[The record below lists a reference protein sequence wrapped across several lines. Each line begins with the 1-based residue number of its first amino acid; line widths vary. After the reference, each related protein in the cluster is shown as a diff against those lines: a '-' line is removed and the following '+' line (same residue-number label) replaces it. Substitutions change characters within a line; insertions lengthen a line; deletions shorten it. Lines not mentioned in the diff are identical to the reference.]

1 MFLVAYNLIVSKQKT
16 NKKMYFKQILILIA
30 ISFSNLIHS
39 QSYNYNTPNEF
50 VISGIISSLDDDKL
64 LEYATITLLDPKNS
78 SVITGGITDS
88 SGKFSIPAKKGNYNV
103 LIEFISFKN
112 ITLNDIELKNNVD
125 LGKIKLELDYES
137 LGEVEIIAEETTVEV
152 KLDKKIY
159 TVGRDLSV
167 RGGNAGDVLDNI
179 PSVSVDLEGNILLRG
194 NDAARILINGKP
206 SSLVGIDSKF
216 LQQLPSDAIE
226 KVEVI
231 TSPSARYEA
240 QGSGGI
246 INIILRK
253 SKKLGLNGSLSSSIG
268 DPKKNALSSNINYR
282 NGKINFFNSSG
293 WNDNISPGGGF
304 NDSEYYNADE
314 ANTYFQENRERE
326 RARSGYFLNNGVEW
340 YINDNNSVVGSF
352 FYNRADSDNIQN
364 NTINEVDGFG
374 GNILNQTIQSEN
386 EYTDDFNRE
395 YNFNYE
401 TKFNDSGH
409 KLTIDLQ
416 YDNSEDF
423 ENGEVLRDEFLDEII
438 ETKEKNKSYL
448 IKADYVY
455 PIDENKQ
462 FEAGIRIS
470 EDDDI
475 TDYKV
480 FENINSELIED
491 LNQSNI
497 FQYREQINALYT
509 QYGVKVDDKYSFLL
523 GLRVEN
529 TIKDI
534 NQLTTEDFSN
544 KNETGLF
551 PTFNFGLELTENETI
566 TFGYNRR
573 IRRPWSRF
581 INPFPSKTSPIN
593 IFRGNPDL
601 NPTYSNNVD
610 IGYLKRYKSSFTI
623 NTSAY
628 FQRSTDTYNF
638 INQETGETIQLN
650 GIEVPVV
657 ERFPIN
663 LSTNERFGFELNLSY
678 RKGRNWNIN
687 SNFNLYTNKVIG
699 TYQDLVFDNESLS
712 WSFRLNNKLT
722 LPGKIEWQTRMNY
735 RGPEETALTKRKG
748 QFSIDLAFSKDLFN
762 DKASLTFNVRDLLDQ
777 RGWDIETF
785 NQTFYNNSSYRWAQ
799 RSFTLNFTY
808 RFNQKKGQNRR
819 QMRNRGFEGGGF
831 DF

>member
-1 MFLVAYNLIVSKQKT
+1 M
-16 NKKMYFKQILILIA
+16 
-30 ISFSNLIHS
+30 
-39 QSYNYNTPNEF
+39 
-50 VISGIISSLDDDKL
+50 
-64 LEYATITLLDPKNS
+64 LEYATITLLKPEDS
-78 SVITGGITDS
+78 SVVTGGLS
-88 SGKFSIPAKKGNYNV
+88 NSEGKFKVSAKSGIYNI

-112 ITLNDIELKNNVD
+112 ITLKDIVLKNNLN
-125 LGKIKLELDYES
+125 LGKIQLELDYES
-137 LGEVEIIAEETTVEV
+137 LAEVEIIAEETTVEV

-179 PSVSVDLEGNILLRG
+179 PSVSVDIEGNILLRG

-253 SKKLGLNGSLSSSIG
+253 SKKLGLNGSLSSSVG
-268 DPKKNALSSNINYR
+268 EPKKNALSSNINYR
-282 NGKINFFNSSG
+282 DGKINFFNSSG

-304 NDSEYYNADE
+304 NESEYYNGDE
-314 ANTYFQENRERE
+314 ASTYFEENRERE

-340 YINDNNSVVGSF
+340 YLNDNTSVVGSF
-352 FYNRADSDNIQN
+352 FYNRAESDNIQN

-386 EYTDDFNRE
+386 EFTDDFNRE

-401 TKFNDSGH
+401 TNFNDSGQ
-409 KLTIDLQ
+409 KLTVDLQ

-423 ENGEVLRDEFLDEII
+423 ENGEVLRDNILDEII
-438 ETKEKNKSYL
+438 VTKEENKSYL

-455 PIDENKQ
+455 PIGENKQ

-480 FENINSELIED
+480 FENIDSEIVED
-491 LNQSNI
+491 ENQSNI
-497 FQYREQINALYT
+497 FQYKEQINALYT
-509 QYGVKVDDKYSFLL
+509 QYGVKIEDKYSFLL
-523 GLRVEN
+523 GLRIEN

-534 NQLTTEDFSN
+534 NQLTTQDFSN
-544 KNETGLF
+544 KNDTGLF
-551 PTFNFGLELTENETI
+551 PTFNFGLELTENETL

-593 IFRGNPDL
+593 IFRGNPNL

-610 IGYLKRYKSSFTI
+610 IGYLKRYESSFTV

-638 INQETGETIQLN
+638 INQETGETVELN
-650 GIEVPVV
+650 GIDVPVV

-699 TYQDLVFDNESLS
+699 SYQDLVFDNESLS

-722 LPGKIEWQTRMNY
+722 LPAKIEWQTRMNY

-748 QFSIDLAFSKDLFN
+748 QFSVDLAFSKELFD
-762 DKASLTFNVRDLLDQ
+762 DKASLTFNIRDLLDQ

-785 NQTFYNNSSYRWAQ
+785 NQTFYNNSSYRWSQ

-808 RFNQKKGQNRR
+808 RFNQKKNQNRR
-819 QMRNRGFEGGGF
+819 QMRSGGYEDGSF

>member
-1 MFLVAYNLIVSKQKT
+1 MRKR
-16 NKKMYFKQILILIA
+16 LIA
-30 ISFSNLIHS
+30 AIIALTFNLNYS
-39 QSYNYNTPNEF
+39 QYNNYSQPKEF
-50 VISGIISSLDDDKL
+50 IISGIVSSLDNDEL
-64 LEYATITLLDPKNS
+64 LEYATITLLNTENND
-78 SVITGGITDS
+78 VITGGISDNF
-88 SGKFSIPAKKGNYNV
+88 GKFSISTKPGKYNI
-103 LIEFISFKN
+103 LIEYISFKN
-112 ITLNDIELKNNVD
+112 LTLNGVEINNNLD
-125 LGKIKLELDYES
+125 LGKLKLEIDYES

-179 PSVSVDLEGNILLRG
+179 PSVSVDVEGNILLRG

-268 DPKKNALSSNINYR
+268 DPKRNALSSNLNYR
-282 NGKINFFNSSG
+282 DGKLNFFNSSG
-293 WNDNISPGGGF
+293 WNDNLSPGGGY
-304 NDSEYYNADE
+304 NNSEYYNGDE
-314 ANTYFQENRERE
+314 PSTYFQEDRQ
-326 RARSGYFLNNGVEW
+326 RARVRTGYFLNNGVEW
-340 YINDNNSVVGSF
+340 YLSDKTSIVGSF
-352 FYNRADSDNIQN
+352 FFNRAESDNIQN
-364 NTINEVDGFG
+364 NFIDQVDGFG
-374 GNILNQTIQSEN
+374 GNILNQTVQTEN
-386 EYTDDFNRE
+386 ENAEDFNRE

-401 TKFNDSGH
+401 TNFDESGH

-416 YDNSEDF
+416 LDNSEDY
-423 ENGEVLRDEFLDEII
+423 ENGDVLRDNVLDEII
-438 ETKEKNKSYL
+438 NTKEESNSYL

-455 PIDENKQ
+455 PIGENKQ

-480 FENINSELIED
+480 FENIDSEIIED
-491 LNQSNI
+491 LDQSNI
-497 FQYREQINALYT
+497 FQYKEQINALYT
-509 QYGVKVDDKYSFLL
+509 QYGVKVEDKYSFLL

-529 TIKDI
+529 TVKDI
-534 NQLTTEDFSN
+534 NQLTSQEFIN

-551 PTFNFGLELTENETI
+551 PTFNFGLEITEEETL

-601 NPTYSNNVD
+601 NPTYSNNID
-610 IGYLKRYKSSFTI
+610 IGYLKRFESSFTI

-628 FQRSTDTYNF
+628 FQKSTDTYNF
-638 INQETGETIQLN
+638 INEETGETVSLN
-650 GIEVPVV
+650 GVDVPVV

-678 RKGRNWNIN
+678 RKGRKWNIN
-687 SNFNLYTNKVIG
+687 SNFNLYSNKVVG
-699 TYQDLVFDNESLS
+699 SYNDFVFDNESLS
-712 WSFRLNNKLT
+712 WRFRLNNKLT

-735 RGPEETALTKRKG
+735 RGPEETAITKRDG
-748 QFSIDLAFSKDLFN
+748 NFSVDLAFSKELFN
-762 DKASLTFNVRDLLDQ
+762 DNASLTFNVRDLLDQ
-777 RGWDIETF
+777 GGWKTETF
-785 NQTFYNNSSYRWAQ
+785 NQTFYNDSEYRWRQ
-799 RSFTLNFTY
+799 RSYTLNFTY
-808 RFNQKKGQNRR
+808 RFNQKKNQNRR
-819 QMRNRGFEGGGF
+819 QMRSGGYEDGSF

>member
-1 MFLVAYNLIVSKQKT
+1 MNRLFITSLFILV
-16 NKKMYFKQILILIA
+16 FKL
-30 ISFSNLIHS
+30 SFS
-39 QSYNYNTPNEF
+39 QSYNYNQPKEYI
-50 VISGIISSLDDDKL
+50 ISGVISSLDNDEL
-64 LEYATITLLDPKNS
+64 LEYATITLLDPQDK
-78 SVITGGITDS
+78 SVITGGISDNL
-88 SGKFSIPAKKGNYNV
+88 GKFSIPIKGGTYDV
-103 LIEFISFKN
+103 LIEFISFKKLTLDKVELNNN
-112 ITLNDIELKNNVD
+112 ID
-125 LGKIKLELDYES
+125 LGKIRLELDYEA

-194 NDAARILINGKP
+194 NDLARILINGKP

-253 SKKLGLNGSLSSSIG
+253 SKKLGLNGSLSSSAG
-268 DPKKNALSSNINYR
+268 DPKRNALSSNLNYR
-282 NGKINFFNSSG
+282 NGKLNFFNSSG
-293 WNDNISPGGGF
+293 WNDNLSPGGGY
-304 NDSEYYNADE
+304 NNSEYYNGDE
-314 ANTYFQENRERE
+314 PNTFFEEDRQRERS
-326 RARSGYFLNNGVEW
+326 RSGYFLNNGIEW
-340 YINDNNSVVGSF
+340 YLSDNTSIVGSF
-352 FYNRADSDNIQN
+352 FYNKADSENVQN
-364 NTINEVDGFG
+364 NFINQVDSFG
-374 GNILNQTIQSEN
+374 GDILNQTIQTEN
-386 EYTDDFNRE
+386 EISNDFNRE

-401 TKFNDSGH
+401 TNFDDTGQ
-409 KLTIDLQ
+409 KLTVDLQ
-416 YDNSEDF
+416 FDNSEDY
-423 ENGEVLRDEFLDEII
+423 ENGDVLRDNELDEVIN
-438 ETKEKNKSYL
+438 TKEESNSYL

-455 PIDENKQ
+455 PIGDNKQ

-470 EDDDI
+470 EDDNI

-480 FENINSELIED
+480 FENIDSEIVED
-491 LNQSNI
+491 LDQSNI
-497 FQYREQINALYT
+497 FQYKEQINALYT
-509 QYGVKVDDKYSFLL
+509 QYGVKVEDKYSFLV

-534 NQLTTEDFSN
+534 NQLTTQDYIN

-551 PTFNFGLELTENETI
+551 PTFNFGLELDENETL

-601 NPTYSNNVD
+601 NPTYSNNID
-610 IGYLKRYKSSFTI
+610 FGYLKRFESSFTI

-638 INQETGETIQLN
+638 INQENGETVQLN
-650 GIEVPVV
+650 GVEIPVV

-663 LSTNERFGFELNLSY
+663 LSSNERFGFELNLSY
-678 RKGRNWNIN
+678 RKGRKWNIN
-687 SNFNLYTNKVIG
+687 SNFNLYTNKVVG
-699 TYQDLVFDNESLS
+699 SYEDLVFDNESLS

-735 RGPEETALTKRKG
+735 RGPEETAITKRDG
-748 QFSIDLAFSKDLFN
+748 NFSVDLAFSKELFN
-762 DKASLTFNVRDLLDQ
+762 DNASLTFNVRDLLDQ
-777 RGWDIETF
+777 GGWKTETF
-785 NQTFYNNSSYRWAQ
+785 NQTFYNDSEYRWRQ
-799 RSFTLNFTY
+799 RSYTLNFTY
-808 RFNQKKGQNRR
+808 RFNQKKNQNRR
-819 QMRNRGFEGGGF
+819 QMRSGGYEDGAF

>member
-1 MFLVAYNLIVSKQKT
+1 MNRLFITSVFILV
-16 NKKMYFKQILILIA
+16 FKLN
-30 ISFSNLIHS
+30 FS
-39 QSYNYNTPNEF
+39 QSYNYNQPKEYI
-50 VISGIISSLDDDKL
+50 ISGVISSLDNDEL
-64 LEYATITLLDPKNS
+64 LEYATITLLNPQDK
-78 SVITGGITDS
+78 SVITGGISDNL
-88 SGKFSIPAKKGNYNV
+88 GKFSIPVKVGTYDV

-112 ITLNDIELKNNVD
+112 LTLDKVELNNNID
-125 LGKIKLELDYES
+125 LGKIRLELDYEA

-253 SKKLGLNGSLSSSIG
+253 SKKLGLNGSLSSSVG
-268 DPKKNALSSNINYR
+268 DPKRNALSSNLNYR
-282 NGKINFFNSSG
+282 NGKLNFFNSSG
-293 WNDNISPGGGF
+293 WNDNLSPGGGY
-304 NDSEYYNADE
+304 NNSEYYNDDTP
-314 ANTYFQENRERE
+314 NTFFEEVRERE
-326 RARSGYFLNNGVEW
+326 RSRSGYFLNNGIEW
-340 YINDNNSVVGSF
+340 YLSDNTSIVGSF
-352 FYNRADSDNIQN
+352 FYNKADSENVQN
-364 NTINEVDGFG
+364 NFINQVDSFG
-374 GNILNQTIQSEN
+374 GDILNQTIQTEN
-386 EYTDDFNRE
+386 EISNDFNRE

-401 TKFNDSGH
+401 TNFDDTGQ
-409 KLTIDLQ
+409 KLTVDLQ
-416 YDNSEDF
+416 FDNSEDY
-423 ENGEVLRDEFLDEII
+423 ENGDVLRDNELDEVIN
-438 ETKEKNKSYL
+438 TKEESNSYL

-455 PIDENKQ
+455 PIGDNKQ

-470 EDDDI
+470 EDDNI

-480 FENINSELIED
+480 FENIDSEIVED
-491 LNQSNI
+491 LDQSNI
-497 FQYREQINALYT
+497 FQYKEQINALYT
-509 QYGVKVDDKYSFLL
+509 QYGVKVEDKYSFLV

-534 NQLTTEDFSN
+534 NQLTTQDYIN

-551 PTFNFGLELTENETI
+551 PTFNFGLELDENETL

-601 NPTYSNNVD
+601 NPTYSNNID
-610 IGYLKRYKSSFTI
+610 FGYLKRFESSFTI

-638 INQETGETIQLN
+638 INQENGETVQLN
-650 GIEVPVV
+650 GEEIPVV

-663 LSTNERFGFELNLSY
+663 LSSNERFGFELNLSY
-678 RKGRNWNIN
+678 RKGRKWNIN
-687 SNFNLYTNKVIG
+687 SNFNLYTNKVVG
-699 TYQDLVFDNESLS
+699 SYEDLVFDNESLS

-735 RGPEETALTKRKG
+735 RGPEETAITKRDG
-748 QFSIDLAFSKDLFN
+748 NFSVDLAFSKELFN
-762 DKASLTFNVRDLLDQ
+762 DNASLTFNVRDLLDQ
-777 RGWDIETF
+777 GGWKTETF
-785 NQTFYNNSSYRWAQ
+785 NQTFYNDSEYRWRQ
-799 RSFTLNFTY
+799 RSYTLNFTY
-808 RFNQKKGQNRR
+808 RFNQKKNQNRR
-819 QMRNRGFEGGGF
+819 QMRSGGYEDGAF

>member
-1 MFLVAYNLIVSKQKT
+1 MN
-16 NKKMYFKQILILIA
+16 FKQIYILIA
-30 ISFSNLIHS
+30 ISFSNLIYT
-39 QSYNYNTPNEF
+39 QSYNYNSQKEF
-50 VISGIISSLDDDKL
+50 TISGIISSLDDNEL

-78 SVITGGITDS
+78 SVITGGISDS
-88 SGKFSIPAKKGNYNV
+88 SGKFSIPVEKGNYNILV
-103 LIEFISFKN
+103 EYISFKN
-112 ITLNDIELKNNVD
+112 LTLNEVEIDNNLN
-125 LGKIKLELDYES
+125 LGKIKLELDYKS
-137 LGEVEIIAEETTVEV
+137 LGEVEIIAEETSVEV

-179 PSVSVDLEGNILLRG
+179 PSVSVDIEGNILLRG

-268 DPKKNALSSNINYR
+268 DPKRNALSSNLNYR
-282 NGKINFFNSSG
+282 DGKLNFFNSSG
-293 WNDNISPGGGF
+293 WNDNLTPGGGY
-304 NDSEYYNADE
+304 NNSEYYNGDE
-314 ANTYFQENRERE
+314 PSTFFQEDRQRERS
-326 RARSGYFLNNGVEW
+326 RTGYFLNNGVEW
-340 YINDNNSVVGSF
+340 YLSDKTSIVSSF
-352 FYNRADSDNIQN
+352 FFNRAESDNIQN
-364 NTINEVDGFG
+364 NFIDQVDGFG
-374 GNILNQTIQSEN
+374 GNILNQIHQTEN
-386 EYTDDFNRE
+386 ENADDFNRE

-401 TKFNDSGH
+401 TNFDESGQ

-416 YDNSEDF
+416 LDNSEDY
-423 ENGEVLRDEFLDEII
+423 ENGNVLRDNVLDEII
-438 ETKEKNKSYL
+438 NTKEENNSYL

-455 PIDENKQ
+455 PIGENKQ
-462 FEAGIRIS
+462 FEAGIRVS
-470 EDDDI
+470 EDNDI
-475 TDYKV
+475 IDYKV
-480 FENINSELIED
+480 FEDIDSEIIED

-497 FQYREQINALYT
+497 FQYKEQINALYT
-509 QYGVKVDDKYSFLL
+509 QYGVKVEDKFSFLL

-529 TIKDI
+529 TVKDI
-534 NQLTTEDFSN
+534 NQLTTQDFIN

-551 PTFNFGLELTENETI
+551 PTFNFGLEITEEETL

-601 NPTYSNNVD
+601 NPTYSNNID
-610 IGYLKRYKSSFTI
+610 IGYLKRFKSSFTI

-628 FQRSTDTYNF
+628 FQRSTNTFNF
-638 INQETGETIQLN
+638 INEETGETIILN
-650 GIEVPVV
+650 GIDVPVV

-663 LSTNERFGFELNLSY
+663 LSTNERIGFELNLSY
-678 RKGRNWNIN
+678 RKGRKWNIN
-687 SNFNLYTNKVIG
+687 SNFNLYSNKVEG
-699 TYQDLVFDNESLS
+699 SYNDFVFDNESLS

-722 LPGKIEWQTRMNY
+722 LPGNIEWQTRMNY
-735 RGPEETALTKRKG
+735 RGPEETAITKREG
-748 QFSIDLAFSKDLFN
+748 NLSIDLAFSKELFN
-762 DKASLTFNVRDLLDQ
+762 DNASLTFNVRDLLDQ
-777 RGWDIETF
+777 GGWKTETF
-785 NQTFYNNSSYRWAQ
+785 NQTFYNDSEFRWRE

-808 RFNQKKGQNRR
+808 RFNQKKNQNRR
-819 QMRNRGFEGGGF
+819 QMRGRGYENGTF
-831 DF
+831 DFK

>member
-1 MFLVAYNLIVSKQKT
+1 MRKH
-16 NKKMYFKQILILIA
+16 LIA
-30 ISFSNLIHS
+30 AIIALTFNLNYS
-39 QSYNYNTPNEF
+39 QYNNYSQPKEF
-50 VISGIISSLDDDKL
+50 IISGIVSSLDNDEL
-64 LEYATITLLDPKNS
+64 LEYATITLLNTENND
-78 SVITGGITDS
+78 VITGGISDNF
-88 SGKFSIPAKKGNYNV
+88 GKFSISTKTGKYNI
-103 LIEFISFKN
+103 LIEYISFKN
-112 ITLNDIELKNNVD
+112 LTLNEVEINNNLD
-125 LGKIKLELDYES
+125 LGEIKLELDYES
-137 LGEVEIIAEETTVEV
+137 LSEVEIIAEETTVEV

-179 PSVSVDLEGNILLRG
+179 PSVSVDIEGNILLRG

-268 DPKKNALSSNINYR
+268 DPKRNALSSNLNYR
-282 NGKINFFNSSG
+282 DGKLNFFNSIG
-293 WNDNISPGGGF
+293 WNDNLSPGGGY
-304 NDSEYYNADE
+304 NNSEYYNGDGPS
-314 ANTYFQENRERE
+314 TYFQEDRQRER
-326 RARSGYFLNNGVEW
+326 SNTGYFLNNGVEW
-340 YINDNNSVVGSF
+340 YLSEKTSIVGSF
-352 FYNRADSDNIQN
+352 FFNRGESDNIQN
-364 NTINEVDGFG
+364 NFIDQVDGFG
-374 GNILNQTIQSEN
+374 GNILNQTVQTEN
-386 EYTDDFNRE
+386 ESDEDFNRE

-401 TKFNDSGH
+401 TNFDESGH

-416 YDNSEDF
+416 FDNSEEY
-423 ENGEVLRDEFLDEII
+423 ENGDVLRDNILDEII
-438 ETKEKNKSYL
+438 ITKEDNNSYL

-455 PIDENKQ
+455 PIGENKQ

-480 FENINSELIED
+480 FENINSEISED
-491 LNQSNI
+491 LDQSNV
-497 FQYREQINALYT
+497 FQYKEQINALYT
-509 QYGVKVDDKYSFLL
+509 QYGVKVEDKYSFLL

-534 NQLTTEDFSN
+534 NQLTTQDFTN

-551 PTFNFGLELTENETI
+551 PTFNFGLEISDDETL

-593 IFRGNPDL
+593 IFRGNPNL

-610 IGYLKRYKSSFTI
+610 IGYLKRFESSFTI

-628 FQRSTDTYNF
+628 FQRSINTFNF
-638 INQETGETIQLN
+638 INEENGETVTLN
-650 GIEVPVV
+650 GIDVPVV

-678 RKGRNWNIN
+678 RKGRKWNIN
-687 SNFNLYTNKVIG
+687 SNFNLYSNKVEG
-699 TYQDLVFDNESLS
+699 TYNDFIFDNESLS

-735 RGPEETALTKRKG
+735 RGPEETAITKRDG
-748 QFSIDLAFSKDLFN
+748 NFSVDLAFSKELFN
-762 DKASLTFNVRDLLDQ
+762 DNASLTFNVRDLLDQ
-777 RGWDIETF
+777 GGWKTETF
-785 NQTFYNNSSYRWAQ
+785 NQTFYNDSEYRWRQ
-799 RSFTLNFTY
+799 RSYTLNLTY
-808 RFNQKKGQNRR
+808 RFNQKKNQNRR
-819 QMRNRGFEGGGF
+819 KMRSRGYEDGSF

>member
-1 MFLVAYNLIVSKQKT
+1 MRKH
-16 NKKMYFKQILILIA
+16 LIA
-30 ISFSNLIHS
+30 AIIALTFNLNFSQYNNYS
-39 QSYNYNTPNEF
+39 QPNEF
-50 VISGIISSLDDDKL
+50 IVSGIVSSIDNDEL
-64 LEYATITLLDPKNS
+64 LEYATITLLNTENND
-78 SVITGGITDS
+78 VITGGISDNF
-88 SGKFSIPAKKGNYNV
+88 GKFSISTKPGKYNI
-103 LIEFISFKN
+103 LIEYISFKN
-112 ITLNDIELKNNVD
+112 LTLNEVEINNNID
-125 LGKIKLELDYES
+125 LGEIKLELDYES
-137 LGEVEIIAEETTVEV
+137 LNEVEIIAEETTVEV

-179 PSVSVDLEGNILLRG
+179 PSVSVDIEGNILLRG

-268 DPKKNALSSNINYR
+268 DPKRNALSSNLNYR
-282 NGKINFFNSSG
+282 DGKLNFFNSSG
-293 WNDNISPGGGF
+293 WNDNLSPGGGY
-304 NDSEYYNADE
+304 NNSEYYNGDDPS
-314 ANTYFQENRERE
+314 TYFQEDRQRERS
-326 RARSGYFLNNGVEW
+326 RTGYFLNNGIEW
-340 YINDNNSVVGSF
+340 YLNDKTSIVGSF
-352 FYNRADSDNIQN
+352 FFNRAESDNIQN
-364 NTINEVDGFG
+364 NYIDQVDGFG
-374 GNILNQTIQSEN
+374 GNILNQTVQTEN
-386 EYTDDFNRE
+386 ENAEDFNRE

-401 TKFNDSGH
+401 TNFDESGH

-416 YDNSEDF
+416 LDNSEDY
-423 ENGEVLRDEFLDEII
+423 ENGNVLRDNLLDEVIN
-438 ETKEKNKSYL
+438 TKEESNSYL

-455 PIDENKQ
+455 PVGENKQ

-480 FENINSELIED
+480 FENIDSEIIED
-491 LNQSNI
+491 LDQSNI
-497 FQYREQINALYT
+497 FQYKEQINALYT
-509 QYGVKVDDKYSFLL
+509 QYGVKVEDKYSFLL

-529 TIKDI
+529 TVKDI
-534 NQLTTEDFSN
+534 KQLTTQEFIN

-551 PTFNFGLELTENETI
+551 PTFNFGLEITEEETL

-601 NPTYSNNVD
+601 NPTYSNNID
-610 IGYLKRYKSSFTI
+610 IGYLKRFESSFTI

-628 FQRSTDTYNF
+628 FQKSTDTYNF
-638 INQETGETIQLN
+638 INEETGETVSLN
-650 GIEVPVV
+650 GVDVPVV

-678 RKGRNWNIN
+678 RKGRKWNIN
-687 SNFNLYTNKVIG
+687 SNFNVYSNKVEG
-699 TYQDLVFDNESLS
+699 SYNDFVFDNESLS

-735 RGPEETALTKRKG
+735 RGPEETAITKRDG
-748 QFSIDLAFSKDLFN
+748 NFSVDLAFSKELFN
-762 DKASLTFNVRDLLDQ
+762 DNASLTFNVRDLLDQ
-777 RGWDIETF
+777 GGWKTETF
-785 NQTFYNNSSYRWAQ
+785 NQTFYNDSEYRWRQ
-799 RSFTLNFTY
+799 RSYTLNFTY
-808 RFNQKKGQNRR
+808 RFNQKKNQNRR
-819 QMRNRGFEGGGF
+819 QMRSGGYEDGSF

>member
-1 MFLVAYNLIVSKQKT
+1 MRKH
-16 NKKMYFKQILILIA
+16 LIA
-30 ISFSNLIHS
+30 AIIALTFNLNFSQYNNDS
-39 QSYNYNTPNEF
+39 QPNEF
-50 VISGIISSLDDDKL
+50 IVSGIVSSIDNDEL
-64 LEYATITLLDPKNS
+64 LEYATITLLNTENND
-78 SVITGGITDS
+78 VITGGISDNF
-88 SGKFSIPAKKGNYNV
+88 GKFSISTKPGKYNI
-103 LIEFISFKN
+103 LIEYISFKN
-112 ITLNDIELKNNVD
+112 LTLNEVEINNNID
-125 LGKIKLELDYES
+125 LGEIKLELDYES
-137 LGEVEIIAEETTVEV
+137 LNEVEIIAEETTVEV

-179 PSVSVDLEGNILLRG
+179 PSVSVDIEGNILLRG

-268 DPKKNALSSNINYR
+268 DPKRNALSSNLNYR
-282 NGKINFFNSSG
+282 DGKLNFFNSSG
-293 WNDNISPGGGF
+293 WNDNLSPGGGY
-304 NDSEYYNADE
+304 NNSEYYNGDDPS
-314 ANTYFQENRERE
+314 TYFQEDRQRERS
-326 RARSGYFLNNGVEW
+326 RTGYFLNNGIEW
-340 YINDNNSVVGSF
+340 YLNDKTSIVGSF
-352 FYNRADSDNIQN
+352 FFNRAESDNIQN
-364 NTINEVDGFG
+364 NYIDQVDGFG
-374 GNILNQTIQSEN
+374 GNILNQTVQTEN
-386 EYTDDFNRE
+386 ENAEDFNRE

-401 TKFNDSGH
+401 TNFDESGH

-416 YDNSEDF
+416 LDNSEDY
-423 ENGEVLRDEFLDEII
+423 ENGNVLRDNLLDEVIN
-438 ETKEKNKSYL
+438 TKEESNSYL

-455 PIDENKQ
+455 PVGENKQ

-480 FENINSELIED
+480 FKNINSEITED
-491 LNQSNI
+491 FDQSNV
-497 FQYREQINALYT
+497 FQYKEQINALYS
-509 QYGVKVDDKYSFLL
+509 QYGVKVEDKYSFLI

-529 TIKDI
+529 TVKDI
-534 NQLTTEDFSN
+534 NQLTTQEFIN

-551 PTFNFGLELTENETI
+551 PTFNFGLEITEEETL

-601 NPTYSNNVD
+601 NPTYSNNID
-610 IGYLKRYKSSFTI
+610 IGYLKRFESSFTI

-628 FQRSTDTYNF
+628 FQKSTDTYNF
-638 INQETGETIQLN
+638 INEETGETVSLN
-650 GIEVPVV
+650 GVDVPVV

-678 RKGRNWNIN
+678 RKGRKWNIN
-687 SNFNLYTNKVIG
+687 SNFNVYSNKVEG
-699 TYQDLVFDNESLS
+699 SYNDFVFDNESLS

-735 RGPEETALTKRKG
+735 RGPEETAITKRDG
-748 QFSIDLAFSKDLFN
+748 NFSVDLAFSKELFN
-762 DKASLTFNVRDLLDQ
+762 DNASLTFNVRDLLDQ
-777 RGWDIETF
+777 GGWKTETF
-785 NQTFYNNSSYRWAQ
+785 NQTFYNDSEYRWRQ
-799 RSFTLNFTY
+799 RSYTLNFTY
-808 RFNQKKGQNRR
+808 RFNQKKNQNRR
-819 QMRNRGFEGGGF
+819 QMRSGGYEDGSF

>member
-1 MFLVAYNLIVSKQKT
+1 MNRLFITSVFILV
-16 NKKMYFKQILILIA
+16 FKLN
-30 ISFSNLIHS
+30 FS
-39 QSYNYNTPNEF
+39 QSYNYNQPKEYI
-50 VISGIISSLDDDKL
+50 ISGVISSLDNDEL
-64 LEYATITLLDPKNS
+64 LEYATITLLNPQDK
-78 SVITGGITDS
+78 SVITGGISDNL
-88 SGKFSIPAKKGNYNV
+88 GKFSIPVKVGTYDV

-112 ITLNDIELKNNVD
+112 LTLDKVELNNNID
-125 LGKIKLELDYES
+125 LGKIRLELDYEA

-253 SKKLGLNGSLSSSIG
+253 SKKLGLNGSLSSSVG
-268 DPKKNALSSNINYR
+268 DPKRNALSSNLNYR
-282 NGKINFFNSSG
+282 NGKLNFFNSSG
-293 WNDNISPGGGF
+293 WNDNLSPGGGY
-304 NDSEYYNADE
+304 NNSEYYNDDTP
-314 ANTYFQENRERE
+314 NTFFEEVRERE
-326 RARSGYFLNNGVEW
+326 RSRSGYFLNNGIEW
-340 YINDNNSVVGSF
+340 YLSDNTSIVGSF
-352 FYNRADSDNIQN
+352 FYNKADSENAQN
-364 NTINEVDGFG
+364 NFINQVDSFG
-374 GNILNQTIQSEN
+374 GDILNQTIQTEN
-386 EYTDDFNRE
+386 EISNDFNRE

-401 TKFNDSGH
+401 TNFDDTGQ
-409 KLTIDLQ
+409 KLTVDLQ
-416 YDNSEDF
+416 FDNSEDY
-423 ENGEVLRDEFLDEII
+423 ENGDVLRDNELDEVIN
-438 ETKEKNKSYL
+438 TKEESNSYL

-455 PIDENKQ
+455 PIGDNKQ

-470 EDDDI
+470 EDDNI

-480 FENINSELIED
+480 FENIDSEIVED
-491 LNQSNI
+491 LDQSNI
-497 FQYREQINALYT
+497 FQYKEQINALYT
-509 QYGVKVDDKYSFLL
+509 QYGVKVEDKYSFLV

-534 NQLTTEDFSN
+534 NQLTTQDYIN

-551 PTFNFGLELTENETI
+551 PTFNFGLELDENETL

-601 NPTYSNNVD
+601 NPTYSNNID
-610 IGYLKRYKSSFTI
+610 FGYLKRFESSFTI

-638 INQETGETIQLN
+638 INQENGETVQLN
-650 GIEVPVV
+650 GVEIPVV

-663 LSTNERFGFELNLSY
+663 LSSNERFGFELNLSY
-678 RKGRNWNIN
+678 RKGRKWNIN
-687 SNFNLYTNKVIG
+687 SNFNLYTNKVVG
-699 TYQDLVFDNESLS
+699 SYEDLVFDNESLS

-735 RGPEETALTKRKG
+735 RGPEETAITKRDG
-748 QFSIDLAFSKDLFN
+748 NFSVDLAFSKELFN
-762 DKASLTFNVRDLLDQ
+762 DNASLTFNVRDLLDQ
-777 RGWDIETF
+777 GGWKTETF
-785 NQTFYNNSSYRWAQ
+785 NQTFYNDSEYRWRQ
-799 RSFTLNFTY
+799 RSYTLNFTY
-808 RFNQKKGQNRR
+808 RFNQKKNQNRR
-819 QMRNRGFEGGGF
+819 QMRSGGYEDGAF

>member
-1 MFLVAYNLIVSKQKT
+1 MRKH
-16 NKKMYFKQILILIA
+16 LIA
-30 ISFSNLIHS
+30 AIIALTFNLNYS
-39 QSYNYNTPNEF
+39 QYNNYSQPKEF
-50 VISGIISSLDDDKL
+50 IISGIVSSLDNDEL
-64 LEYATITLLDPKNS
+64 LEYATITLLNTENND
-78 SVITGGITDS
+78 VITGGISDNF
-88 SGKFSIPAKKGNYNV
+88 GKFSISTKPGKYNI
-103 LIEFISFKN
+103 LIEYISFKN
-112 ITLNDIELKNNVD
+112 LTLNEVEINNNLD
-125 LGKIKLELDYES
+125 LGEIKLELDYES
-137 LGEVEIIAEETTVEV
+137 LSEVEIIAEETTVEV

-179 PSVSVDLEGNILLRG
+179 PSVSVDIEGNILLRG

-268 DPKKNALSSNINYR
+268 DPKRNALSSNLNFR
-282 NGKINFFNSSG
+282 DGKLNFFNSSG
-293 WNDNISPGGGF
+293 WNDNLSPGGGY
-304 NDSEYYNADE
+304 NNSEYYNGDGPS
-314 ANTYFQENRERE
+314 TYFQEDRQRER
-326 RARSGYFLNNGVEW
+326 SNTGYFLNNGVEW
-340 YINDNNSVVGSF
+340 YLSEKTSIVGSF
-352 FYNRADSDNIQN
+352 FFNRGESDNIQN
-364 NTINEVDGFG
+364 NFIDQVDGFG
-374 GNILNQTIQSEN
+374 GNILNQTVQTEN
-386 EYTDDFNRE
+386 ESDEDFNRE

-401 TKFNDSGH
+401 TNFDESGH
-409 KLTIDLQ
+409 KLTVDLQ
-416 YDNSEDF
+416 FDNSEEY
-423 ENGEVLRDEFLDEII
+423 ENGDVLRDNVLDEII
-438 ETKEKNKSYL
+438 ITKEDNNSYL

-455 PIDENKQ
+455 PIGENKQ

-480 FENINSELIED
+480 FENINSEISED
-491 LNQSNI
+491 LDQSNV
-497 FQYREQINALYT
+497 FQYKEQINALYT
-509 QYGVKVDDKYSFLL
+509 QYGVKVEDKYSFLL

-534 NQLTTEDFSN
+534 NQLTTQDFTN

-551 PTFNFGLELTENETI
+551 PTFNFGLEISDDETL

-593 IFRGNPDL
+593 IFRGNPNL

-610 IGYLKRYKSSFTI
+610 IGYLKRFESSFTI

-628 FQRSTDTYNF
+628 FQRSTNTFNF
-638 INQETGETIQLN
+638 INEENGETVTLN

-678 RKGRNWNIN
+678 RKGRKWNIN
-687 SNFNLYTNKVIG
+687 SNFNLYSNKVEG
-699 TYQDLVFDNESLS
+699 TYNDFIFDNESLS

-735 RGPEETALTKRKG
+735 RGPEETAITKRDG
-748 QFSIDLAFSKDLFN
+748 NFSVDLAFSKELFN
-762 DKASLTFNVRDLLDQ
+762 DNASLTFNVRDLLDQ
-777 RGWDIETF
+777 GGWKTETF
-785 NQTFYNNSSYRWAQ
+785 NQTFYNDSEFRWRQ
-799 RSFTLNFTY
+799 RSYTLNFTY
-808 RFNQKKGQNRR
+808 RFNQKKNQNRR
-819 QMRNRGFEGGGF
+819 QMRSGGYEDGSF

>member
-1 MFLVAYNLIVSKQKT
+1 MRKP
-16 NKKMYFKQILILIA
+16 LIA
-30 ISFSNLIHS
+30 AIIALTFNLNFSQYNNYS
-39 QSYNYNTPNEF
+39 QPNEF
-50 VISGIISSLDDDKL
+50 IVSGIVSSIDNDEL
-64 LEYATITLLDPKNS
+64 LEYATITLLNTENND
-78 SVITGGITDS
+78 VITGGISDNF
-88 SGKFSIPAKKGNYNV
+88 GKFSISTKPGKYNI
-103 LIEFISFKN
+103 LIEYISFKN
-112 ITLNDIELKNNVD
+112 LTLNEVEINNNID
-125 LGKIKLELDYES
+125 LGEIKLELDYES
-137 LGEVEIIAEETTVEV
+137 LNEVEIIAEETTVEV

-179 PSVSVDLEGNILLRG
+179 PSVSVDIEGNILLRG

-268 DPKKNALSSNINYR
+268 DPKRNALSSNLNYR
-282 NGKINFFNSSG
+282 DGKLNFFNSSG
-293 WNDNISPGGGF
+293 WNDNLSPGGGY
-304 NDSEYYNADE
+304 NNSEYYNGDDPS
-314 ANTYFQENRERE
+314 TYFQEDRQRERS
-326 RARSGYFLNNGVEW
+326 RTGYFLNNGIEW
-340 YINDNNSVVGSF
+340 YLNDKTSIVGSF
-352 FYNRADSDNIQN
+352 FFNRAESDNIQN
-364 NTINEVDGFG
+364 NYIDQVDGFG
-374 GNILNQTIQSEN
+374 GNILNQTVQTEN
-386 EYTDDFNRE
+386 ENAEDFNRE

-401 TKFNDSGH
+401 TNFDESGH

-416 YDNSEDF
+416 LDNSEDY
-423 ENGEVLRDEFLDEII
+423 ENGNVLRDNLLDEVIN
-438 ETKEKNKSYL
+438 TKEESNSYL

-455 PIDENKQ
+455 PVGENKQ

-480 FENINSELIED
+480 FENIDSEIIED
-491 LNQSNI
+491 LDQSNI
-497 FQYREQINALYT
+497 FQYKEQINALYT
-509 QYGVKVDDKYSFLL
+509 QYGVKVEDKYSFLL

-529 TIKDI
+529 TVKDI
-534 NQLTTEDFSN
+534 NQLTSQEFIN

-551 PTFNFGLELTENETI
+551 PTFNFGLEITEEETL

-601 NPTYSNNVD
+601 NPTYSNNID
-610 IGYLKRYKSSFTI
+610 IGYLKRFESSFTI

-628 FQRSTDTYNF
+628 FQKSTDTYNF
-638 INQETGETIQLN
+638 INEETGETVSLN
-650 GIEVPVV
+650 GVDVPVV

-678 RKGRNWNIN
+678 RKGRKWNIN
-687 SNFNLYTNKVIG
+687 SNFNVYSNKVEG
-699 TYQDLVFDNESLS
+699 SYNDFVFDNESLS

-735 RGPEETALTKRKG
+735 RGPEETAITKRDG
-748 QFSIDLAFSKDLFN
+748 NFSVDLAFSKELFN
-762 DKASLTFNVRDLLDQ
+762 DNASLTFNVRDLLDQ
-777 RGWDIETF
+777 GGWKTETF
-785 NQTFYNNSSYRWAQ
+785 NQTFYNDSEYRWRQ
-799 RSFTLNFTY
+799 RSYTLNFTY
-808 RFNQKKGQNRR
+808 RFNQKKNQNRR
-819 QMRNRGFEGGGF
+819 QMRSGGYEDGSF

>member
-1 MFLVAYNLIVSKQKT
+1 MNRLFITSLFILV
-16 NKKMYFKQILILIA
+16 FKLN
-30 ISFSNLIHS
+30 FS
-39 QSYNYNTPNEF
+39 QSYNYNQPKEYI
-50 VISGIISSLDDDKL
+50 ISGVISSLDNDEL
-64 LEYATITLLDPKNS
+64 LEYATITLLNPQDK
-78 SVITGGITDS
+78 SVITGGISDNL
-88 SGKFSIPAKKGNYNV
+88 GKFSIPVKVGTYDV

-112 ITLNDIELKNNVD
+112 LTLDKVELNNNID
-125 LGKIKLELDYES
+125 LGKIRLELDYEA

-253 SKKLGLNGSLSSSIG
+253 SKKLGLNGSLSSSVG
-268 DPKKNALSSNINYR
+268 DPKRNALSSNLNYR
-282 NGKINFFNSSG
+282 NGKLNFFNSSG
-293 WNDNISPGGGF
+293 WNDNLSPGGGY
-304 NDSEYYNADE
+304 NNSEYYNDDTP
-314 ANTYFQENRERE
+314 NTFFEEVRERE
-326 RARSGYFLNNGVEW
+326 RSRSGYFLNNGIEW
-340 YINDNNSVVGSF
+340 YLSDNTSIVGSF
-352 FYNRADSDNIQN
+352 FYNKADSENVQN
-364 NTINEVDGFG
+364 NFINQVDSFG
-374 GNILNQTIQSEN
+374 GDILNQTIQTEN
-386 EYTDDFNRE
+386 EISNDFNRE

-401 TKFNDSGH
+401 TNFDDTGQ
-409 KLTIDLQ
+409 KLTVDLQ
-416 YDNSEDF
+416 FDNSEDY
-423 ENGEVLRDEFLDEII
+423 ENGDVLRDNELDEVIN
-438 ETKEKNKSYL
+438 TKEESNSYL

-455 PIDENKQ
+455 PIGDNKQ

-470 EDDDI
+470 EDDNI

-480 FENINSELIED
+480 FENIDSEIVED
-491 LNQSNI
+491 LDQSNI
-497 FQYREQINALYT
+497 FQYKEQINALYT
-509 QYGVKVDDKYSFLL
+509 QYGVKVEDKYSFLV

-534 NQLTTEDFSN
+534 NQLTTQDYIN

-551 PTFNFGLELTENETI
+551 PTFNFGLELDENETL

-601 NPTYSNNVD
+601 NPTYSNNID
-610 IGYLKRYKSSFTI
+610 FGYLKRFESSFTI

-638 INQETGETIQLN
+638 INQENGETVQLN
-650 GIEVPVV
+650 GVEIPVV

-678 RKGRNWNIN
+678 RKGRKWNIN
-687 SNFNLYTNKVIG
+687 SNFNLYTNKVVG
-699 TYQDLVFDNESLS
+699 SYEDLVFDNESLS

-735 RGPEETALTKRKG
+735 RGPEETAITKRDG
-748 QFSIDLAFSKDLFN
+748 NFSVDLAFSKELFN
-762 DKASLTFNVRDLLDQ
+762 DNASLTFNVRDLLDQ
-777 RGWDIETF
+777 GGWKTETF
-785 NQTFYNNSSYRWAQ
+785 NQTFYNDSEYRWRQ
-799 RSFTLNFTY
+799 RSYTLNFTY
-808 RFNQKKGQNRR
+808 RFNQKKNQNRR
-819 QMRNRGFEGGGF
+819 QMRSGGYEDGAF